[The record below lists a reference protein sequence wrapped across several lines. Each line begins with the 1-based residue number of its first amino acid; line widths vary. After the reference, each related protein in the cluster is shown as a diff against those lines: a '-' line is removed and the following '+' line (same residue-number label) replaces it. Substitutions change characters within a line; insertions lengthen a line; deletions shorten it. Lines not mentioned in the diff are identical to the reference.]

1 MSKMK
6 YKKGFICGFF
16 DLIHDGHIDIL
27 RQAKEQ
33 CEYLIVGVGTDEFM
47 KERKGRNSVLTYE
60 QRCTVVK
67 AIRYVDEV
75 VPEEDLDKLAAWKK
89 YQFDVMFA
97 GDDHLKELIYIDA
110 TKRLKENG
118 VSTIYIPR
126 RLNISSTKLREKV
139 LKIQKQK

>member
-1 MSKMK
+1 MK

-67 AIRYVDEV
+67 AIRYVDE
-75 VPEEDLDKLAAWKK
+75 EDLDKLAAWKK

-139 LKIQKQK
+139 LKIQRQK

>member
-1 MSKMK
+1 
-6 YKKGFICGFF
+6 
-16 DLIHDGHIDIL
+16 
-27 RQAKEQ
+27 
-33 CEYLIVGVGTDEFM
+33 M

-139 LKIQKQK
+139 LKIQRQK

>member
-1 MSKMK
+1 
-6 YKKGFICGFF
+6 
-16 DLIHDGHIDIL
+16 
-27 RQAKEQ
+27 
-33 CEYLIVGVGTDEFM
+33 
-47 KERKGRNSVLTYE
+47 
-60 QRCTVVK
+60 
-67 AIRYVDEV
+67 
-75 VPEEDLDKLAAWKK
+75 
-89 YQFDVMFA
+89 MFA